1 MQTTLHDSIT
11 DRRLEPRRLLPRRQ
25 PPHFPYDQAAE
36 TEIPRMAA
44 LALQLNDAM
53 HNLQPMPDEA
63 MDGLNNAHT
72 AVVEALAAA
81 PVTKSSEIADKL
93 RVLADLVE
101 DDEGGVLTLETVLL
115 QAVLHDLGAYRIRET
130 IAEGFG
136 LVETIYGD
144 LLQLR
149 AGYYAQIDRPT

>member
-1 MQTTLHDSIT
+1 MTTSTHAT
-11 DRRLEPRRLLPRRQ
+11 DRRLEPRRLLPLRQ
-25 PPHFPYDQAAE
+25 THFPYDQAAE

-53 HNLQPMPDEA
+53 HNMQPMPDEA
-63 MDGLNNAHT
+63 MDGLNDAHT

-81 PVTKSSEIADKL
+81 PVTSSSEIADKL

-101 DDEGGVLTLETVLL
+101 DDEGGVLNLETIML
-115 QAVLHDLGAYRIRET
+115 QAVLHDLGAYRIREAAT
-130 IAEGFG
+130 DGFG
-136 LVETIYGD
+136 IVETVYGD

-149 AGYYAQIDRPT
+149 AGDFARIDRAA

>member
-1 MQTTLHDSIT
+1 MHAHTTAT
-11 DRRLEPRRLLPRRQ
+11 DRRLEPRRLVPLR
-25 PPHFPYDQAAE
+25 PPHFPYDQASA

-72 AVVEALAAA
+72 AVVEALAVA

-115 QAVLHDLGAYRIRET
+115 QAVLHDLSAYRIREA
-130 IAEGFG
+130 IAEGLG
-136 LVETIYGD
+136 WVEAIYGD

-149 AGYYAQIDRPT
+149 ADYYAKIDRAA

>member
-1 MQTTLHDSIT
+1 MSTTTHGSLT

-25 PPHFPYDQAAE
+25 THFPYDQAAE

-81 PVTKSSEIADKL
+81 PVTRSSEIADKL

-115 QAVLHDLGAYRIRET
+115 QAVLHDLGAYRIRES

-136 LVETIYGD
+136 WVETIYGD

-149 AGYYAQIDRPT
+149 ADYYAKIDRAA

>member
-1 MQTTLHDSIT
+1 MQTTTHDSLT

-25 PPHFPYDQAAE
+25 PPLFPYDQAAE

-44 LALQLNDAM
+44 LAEQLQANM
-53 HNLQPMPDEA
+53 TELQPMPDEA
-63 MDGLNNAHT
+63 MDGINNAHT

-81 PVTKSSEIADKL
+81 PVTKSSELADKL

-101 DDEGGVLTLETVLL
+101 SDEGGVLNLETVML
-115 QAVLHDLGAYRIRET
+115 QAVLHDLGAFRIRET
-130 IAEGFG
+130 IAEGFD

-149 AGYYAQIDRPT
+149 AGFYTRIDRPN

>member
-25 PPHFPYDQAAE
+25 PPLFPYDQADA
-36 TEIPRMAA
+36 TEIPRMAM
-44 LALQLNDAM
+44 LAEQLQACM
-53 HNLQPMPDEA
+53 AEFQPMPDSA
-63 MDGLNNAHT
+63 MNSIGDAHK
-72 AVVEALAAA
+72 AVVEALAAE
-81 PVTKSSEIADKL
+81 PVTKSSELADKL
-93 RVLADLVE
+93 RVLAYLVE
-101 DDEGGVLTLETVLL
+101 GDGGGVLTLETIML

-130 IAEGFG
+130 IADGFD

-149 AGYYAQIDRPT
+149 AGFYTRIDRSA

>member
-1 MQTTLHDSIT
+1 MMF
-11 DRRLEPRRLLPRRQ
+11 LPSRRQ
-25 PPHFPYDQAAE
+25 PPFQYDEADA

-72 AVVEALAAA
+72 AVVEALADA
-81 PVTKSSEIADKL
+81 PVTKSTEIADKL

-101 DDEGGVLTLETVLL
+101 DDEGGVLTLESVML
-115 QAVLHDLGAYRIRET
+115 QAVLHDLGAFRIREA
-130 IAEGFG
+130 IAEGFDF
-136 LVETIYGD
+136 VETIYGD

-149 AGYYAQIDRPT
+149 AECYTRIDRPN

>member
-1 MQTTLHDSIT
+1 MTTSTHAT
-11 DRRLEPRRLLPRRQ
+11 DRRLEPRRLLPLR

-63 MDGLNNAHT
+63 MDGLNDAHT

-101 DDEGGVLTLETVLL
+101 DDEGGALTLETVLL
-115 QAVLHDLGAYRIRET
+115 QAVLHDLGAYRIREM

-149 AGYYAQIDRPT
+149 S

>member
-1 MQTTLHDSIT
+1 MTTSTHAI
-11 DRRLEPRRLLPRRQ
+11 DRRLEPRRLLPRRH
-25 PPHFPYDQAAE
+25 PVFPYDLAAE

-44 LALQLNDAM
+44 LAEQLQLNM
-53 HNLQPMPDEA
+53 LELQPMPDEA
-63 MDGLNNAHT
+63 MNGMNDAHT

-81 PVTKSSEIADKL
+81 PVTKSSELADKL
-93 RVLADLVE
+93 RVLAYLVE
-101 DDEGGVLTLETVLL
+101 GDEGGVLTLETVML

-130 IAEGFG
+130 IAKGFD

-149 AGYYAQIDRPT
+149 AGFYAQIDRPN

>member
-1 MQTTLHDSIT
+1 MATTTHDSLT

-25 PPHFPYDQAAE
+25 PPFIYEQAAA

-44 LALQLNDAM
+44 LAEQLQANM
-53 HNLQPMPDEA
+53 HELQPMPDEA
-63 MDGLNNAHT
+63 MDGINDAHT

-81 PVTKSSEIADKL
+81 PVTKSSELADKL
-93 RVLADLVE
+93 RVLAYLVE
-101 DDEGGVLTLETVLL
+101 GDEGGVLNLETIML
-115 QAVLHDLGAYRIRET
+115 QAVLHDLGAFRIRET
-130 IAEGFG
+130 IADGFD

-149 AGYYAQIDRPT
+149 AGEFARIDRPN

>member
-1 MQTTLHDSIT
+1 MHTQAHT
-11 DRRLEPRRLLPRRQ
+11 DRRLEPRRLVPLRQ
-25 PPHFPYDQAAE
+25 PPHFPYDQADA

-44 LALQLNDAM
+44 LALQLQTSM

-63 MDGLNNAHT
+63 MDGINNAHT

-81 PVTKSSEIADKL
+81 PVTKSSELADKL
-93 RVLADLVE
+93 RVLAYLVE
-101 DDEGGVLTLETVLL
+101 SDEGGVLNLETVML
-115 QAVLHDLGAYRIRET
+115 QAVLHDLGAFRIRET
-130 IAEGFG
+130 IAEGFD

-149 AGYYAQIDRPT
+149 AGFYTRIDMAS

>member
-1 MQTTLHDSIT
+1 MI
-11 DRRLEPRRLLPRRQ
+11 E
-25 PPHFPYDQAAE
+25 
-36 TEIPRMAA
+36 
-44 LALQLNDAM
+44 
-53 HNLQPMPDEA
+53 LQPMPDEA

-101 DDEGGVLTLETVLL
+101 DDEGGVLVLETIML

-130 IAEGFG
+130 IAESFD

-149 AGYYAQIDRPT
+149 AGFYTRIDMAS